1 MSSDIDENQIDRPTI
16 SLSNLEKSTQSKKNT
31 STIDRK
37 PSQLGE
43 DQIKSNPLE
52 IQRRLQKS
60 FIVALAAGSICIFV
74 FKKFWILEHCSLYS
88 CNDQLRPLRTTLFEA
103 FHR

>member
-37 PSQLGE
+37 PSQLGGRP
-43 DQIKSNPLE
+43 N
-52 IQRRLQKS
+52 QKQPS
-60 FIVALAAGSICIFV
+60 RDTEKVA
-74 FKKFWILEHCSLYS
+74 KILHSCVGCRFHLYF
-88 CNDQLRPLRTTLFEA
+88 RI
-103 FHR
+103 